1 MNVVTEDLMRQAF
14 AALDT
19 DNDGFIT
26 TEDIKRAIKL
36 RGLNQDASGLF
47 QPMDPSRV
55 GRAGLS
61 DFMMGVAE
69 LELDVSLLIPPPVEE
84 KATLEQIKQ
93 AFDAISRDG
102 VVHVDLIA
110 AALQRQDPNATEEE
124 ASTLLEMMK
133 QVDESG
139 MGDVH
144 FSGFVKI
151 VADLSLDVLRFL
163 PPEANE
169 DTSLD
174 PTEVLHNIFDFY
186 DEQGTG
192 VIPSSQIPIAVKK
205 WAPSA
210 TDQDIQHILQA
221 ADRNAEG
228 VVSAQDFV
236 KAVSA
241 YGNSSPDVQARLRK
255 SKKRA
260 SLKADRRPS
269 LNHILDQ
276 DTLQRTQDHSWDL
289 EDLKAAWEAISVDG
303 DVTEES
309 VFDALIRINADADE
323 SDAADMMQ
331 VLVAQSPDGDIGFG
345 DFVKVAAAMHLDIAA
360 LAARDDKRDA
370 PMHSQE
376 ISANTDEHAPSQG
389 TDLQML

>member
-151 VADLSLDVLRFL
+151 V
-163 PPEANE
+163 
-169 DTSLD
+169 
-174 PTEVLHNIFDFY
+174 
-186 DEQGTG
+186 G
-192 VIPSSQIPIAVKK
+192 
-205 WAPSA
+205 
-210 TDQDIQHILQA
+210 
-221 ADRNAEG
+221 
-228 VVSAQDFV
+228 
-236 KAVSA
+236 
-241 YGNSSPDVQARLRK
+241 
-255 SKKRA
+255 
-260 SLKADRRPS
+260 
-269 LNHILDQ
+269 
-276 DTLQRTQDHSWDL
+276 
-289 EDLKAAWEAISVDG
+289 
-303 DVTEES
+303 
-309 VFDALIRINADADE
+309 
-323 SDAADMMQ
+323 
-331 VLVAQSPDGDIGFG
+331 
-345 DFVKVAAAMHLDIAA
+345 
-360 LAARDDKRDA
+360 
-370 PMHSQE
+370 
-376 ISANTDEHAPSQG
+376 ISAWMFCAFS
-389 TDLQML
+389 LQKRMRIHH

>member
-1 MNVVTEDLMRQAF
+1 
-14 AALDT
+14 
-19 DNDGFIT
+19 
-26 TEDIKRAIKL
+26 
-36 RGLNQDASGLF
+36 
-47 QPMDPSRV
+47 
-55 GRAGLS
+55 
-61 DFMMGVAE
+61 
-69 LELDVSLLIPPPVEE
+69 
-84 KATLEQIKQ
+84 
-93 AFDAISRDG
+93 
-102 VVHVDLIA
+102 
-110 AALQRQDPNATEEE
+110 
-124 ASTLLEMMK
+124 
-133 QVDESG
+133 
-139 MGDVH
+139 
-144 FSGFVKI
+144 
-151 VADLSLDVLRFL
+151 LDVLRFL

-276 DTLQRTQDHSWDL
+276 DTLQRTQVGRP
-289 EDLKAAWEAISVDG
+289 AQQ
-303 DVTEES
+303 
-309 VFDALIRINADADE
+309 IN
-323 SDAADMMQ
+323 
-331 VLVAQSPDGDIGFG
+331 
-345 DFVKVAAAMHLDIAA
+345 
-360 LAARDDKRDA
+360 
-370 PMHSQE
+370 
-376 ISANTDEHAPSQG
+376 
-389 TDLQML
+389 